1 MRELKHAGA
10 ASVSALQ
17 EAPLGPMVNPS
28 GFAPAASS
36 SVAWVAI
43 PSHLAVRD
51 DLTTWIT
58 ERDASQSGGGLAVV
72 TGDAGSGRTSLLTA
86 LAGSLAKHPGLLVA
100 TVADDGT
107 RRSDALL
114 PRAMIAALGGVPVG
128 RSGRELIA
136 EVRALM
142 RAQLDAGRQPVLL
155 IDNAAL
161 SGSQL
166 EIVRML
172 LVPAEGSA
180 TDGAPRG
187 PLLDP
192 PRGPLLVL
200 FGPPE
205 LSDRIRRRRAL
216 AGMVER
222 SHVLPPLA
230 PAEIGAL
237 LDALPGALPG
247 RQSLFSEEAIAIITA
262 SSNGNLAGALTIAD
276 ACRLEA
282 IARNRAKVD
291 RAIARDVVAL
301 LGGDGP
307 GRADAVVREEAVQTR
322 LDLGFTGAEPS
333 LAAARARVP
342 AANGR
347 VQARR
352 RR

>member
-1 MRELKHAGA
+1 MRELTHAGA
-10 ASVSALQ
+10 ASVGVLKD
-17 EAPLGPMVNPS
+17 APLGPVVNPS
-28 GFAPAASS
+28 GFVPAASL

-58 ERDASQSGGGLAVV
+58 DRDTSRSGGGLAVV
-72 TGDAGSGRTSLLTA
+72 TGNAGSGRTSLLTA
-86 LAGSLAKHPGLLVA
+86 LAGSLARHPDVLVA

-114 PRAMIAALGGVPVG
+114 PRAMIAELGGVPVG

-161 SGSQL
+161 SGSRL

-172 LVPAEGSA
+172 LLPAERSA
-180 TDGAPRG
+180 TDGAPR
-187 PLLDP
+187 D
-192 PRGPLLVL
+192 PLLVL

-237 LDALPGALPG
+237 LDALHG
-247 RQSLFSEEAIAIITA
+247 RQSLFTEEAIAIITA
-262 SSNGNLAGALTIAD
+262 SSNGNLAGALNIAN

-282 IARNRAKVD
+282 IARNRTKVD

-301 LGGDGP
+301 LGVGGP
-307 GRADAVVREEAVQTR
+307 GRSDAVVREEVVQTR
-322 LDLGFTGAEPS
+322 LDLEFTGAEPS
-333 LAAARARVP
+333 LTGLP
-342 AANGR
+342 AAHGR
-347 VQARR
+347 AAQARR